1 MRPSARSNRGGQ
13 FPIDDKFYEKML
25 KAKQKAIQKEEEEY
39 NRRNLVELKKRF
51 VEEKLEQKEHELF
64 HHLKKDSTSVSQMFQ
79 EYV

>member
-1 MRPSARSNRGGQ
+1 
-13 FPIDDKFYEKML
+13 ML